1 MKLIHQITI
10 VILTTLLLVVALVGI
25 SMYVSVERG
34 FARYIRGLEEARL
47 EPAIRRLTALYAR
60 EHSFAQLQRDPKRFR
75 SLLRREEDE
84 RPPVTPLQN
93 DKASA
98 RPIDRMNPTTERS
111 DRPRELRGTDPLEL
125 PPRATLYDSERHA
138 LIGNGTLTTDASRI
152 SLIVDG
158 VTIGWLGVR
167 AIPRIE
173 GELDVRYLHQVRG
186 QLLFIALAAVLLGL
200 LAGWLLARRL
210 LRPIDALSQGTRRL
224 RAGDYDS
231 RIELARTDELG
242 QLTRDF
248 DALAVTLGE
257 DSRARK
263 RWVADTSHE
272 LRTPITILRAELE
285 AILDGVRPADAAA
298 LRSLHTEIIRLGKLV
313 DDLSELARAD
323 RGELTIIRAPLSP
336 VGILSES
343 LVLFGNR
350 LEQRG
355 IRVELDLQAAQ
366 SARILGD
373 RVRLGQIFTN
383 LLENSA
389 RYTDANGTLRI
400 TAQLAQQQL
409 VLRFDDSAPGV
420 PDDALPHLFDRLY
433 RTESSRSRAHGGS
446 GLGLSICQRLV
457 EAHGGT
463 ITASASPL
471 GGLRMQIMMPLLSP
485 RYCE

>member
-93 DKASA
+93 DKA
-98 RPIDRMNPTTERS
+98 P

-242 QLTRDF
+242 QLARDF

-343 LVLFGNR
+343 LALFGNR

-471 GGLRMQIMMPLLSP
+471 GGLRMQIMMPLL
-485 RYCE
+485 

>member
-47 EPAIRRLTALYAR
+47 EPAIRRLTTLYAR

-93 DKASA
+93 DKA
-98 RPIDRMNPTTERS
+98 P

-242 QLTRDF
+242 QLARDF

-343 LVLFGNR
+343 LALFGNR

-471 GGLRMQIMMPLLSP
+471 GGLRMQIMMPLL
-485 RYCE
+485 

>member
-93 DKASA
+93 DKA
-98 RPIDRMNPTTERS
+98 P

-242 QLTRDF
+242 QLARDF

-343 LVLFGNR
+343 LALFGNR
-350 LEQRG
+350 LGQRG

-471 GGLRMQIMMPLLSP
+471 GGLRMQIMMPLL
-485 RYCE
+485 

>member
-93 DKASA
+93 DKA
-98 RPIDRMNPTTERS
+98 P

-242 QLTRDF
+242 QLARDF

-343 LVLFGNR
+343 LALFGNR
-350 LEQRG
+350 LGQRG

>member
-93 DKASA
+93 DKA
-98 RPIDRMNPTTERS
+98 P

-138 LIGNGTLTTDASRI
+138 LIGNGTLATDASRI

-242 QLTRDF
+242 QLARDF

-343 LVLFGNR
+343 LALFGNR

-400 TAQLAQQQL
+400 TAQLAPQQL

>member
-93 DKASA
+93 DKA
-98 RPIDRMNPTTERS
+98 P

-242 QLTRDF
+242 QLARDF

-343 LVLFGNR
+343 LALFGNR
-350 LEQRG
+350 LGQRG

-400 TAQLAQQQL
+400 TAQLAPQQL

-471 GGLRMQIMMPLLSP
+471 GGLRMQIMMPLL
-485 RYCE
+485 

>member
-93 DKASA
+93 DKA
-98 RPIDRMNPTTERS
+98 P

-242 QLTRDF
+242 QLARDF

-400 TAQLAQQQL
+400 TAQLAPQQL

-471 GGLRMQIMMPLLSP
+471 GGLRMQIMMPLL
-485 RYCE
+485 

>member
-93 DKASA
+93 DKA
-98 RPIDRMNPTTERS
+98 P

-242 QLTRDF
+242 QLARDF

-471 GGLRMQIMMPLLSP
+471 GGLRMQIMMPLL
-485 RYCE
+485 